1 MKKLDI
7 VIVTPINR
15 YYLKDLNIKGIP
27 NLEFLKN
34 LDVDTKES
42 GYLKDPQQF
51 IKKLK
56 SDFKWAAK

>member
-15 YYLKDLNIKGIP
+15 YNLKDLNIKGIP

-56 SDFKWAAK
+56 QDFK